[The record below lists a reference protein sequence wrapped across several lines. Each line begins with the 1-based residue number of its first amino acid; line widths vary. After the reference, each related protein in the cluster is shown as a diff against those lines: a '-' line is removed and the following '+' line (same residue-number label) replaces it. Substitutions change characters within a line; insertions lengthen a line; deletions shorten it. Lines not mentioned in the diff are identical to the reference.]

1 MPLFTSGVK
10 QIIHSAKKT
19 QLWSGGLSPL
29 GHKSH
34 RHPHLDKAS
43 CGNARSDC
51 VVSMDGAR
59 STFPR
64 ESYTGALRGV
74 KNAKPILF
82 RVVPCVALVCAEL
95 VLRLWECGNP
105 EMHLPILKNPRFL
118 LAGTTFVFVYVSK
131 GFALKAH
138 PQDPPD
144 DLVTCS
150 LCQVGRGLS
159 VLMLIT
165 SG

>member
-10 QIIHSAKKT
+10 QIIHSVKKT

-82 RVVPCVALVCAEL
+82 RVVPCVALVCAEF

-105 EMHLPILKNPRFL
+105 EMHLPILKKSKVF
-118 LAGTTFVFVYVSK
+118 AGRHHFCVCVCVQ
-131 GFALKAH
+131 GL
-138 PQDPPD
+138 
-144 DLVTCS
+144 CS
-150 LCQVGRGLS
+150 QSSPSRS
-159 VLMLIT
+159 T
-165 SG
+165 R